1 MLCTLDKDPHIESF
15 FGQCLRPCEGCAHRP
30 TEYYDDIGV
39 TWTVCLRWYNLL
51 HPVQS
56 LQHWVFLYV
65 DASVYHYPCASC
77 SVCYAGSKTLFFL
90 SFRLSVRLSPEYG
103 KRCTFWQQDNKSS
116 KIYLFFGELANLTK
130 LQTNSLYLVHIVE
143 RRRRKFFMPCN
154 SQDVN

>member
-77 SVCYAGSKTLFFL
+77 SVCYAGSKTLFFCL
-90 SFRLSVRLSPEYG
+90 FVCLFVSLRNMGKGARFGNRATSRQKFTFFLVNLPTSPNFKPIRSTLCICRAQKKEVFHALQLP
-103 KRCTFWQQDNKSS
+103 RC
-116 KIYLFFGELANLTK
+116 
-130 LQTNSLYLVHIVE
+130 
-143 RRRRKFFMPCN
+143 
-154 SQDVN
+154 